1 MTYAVMTVF
10 GWMFMIV
17 AWIAIL
23 SIVIYCFSKLL
34 KEEKTRDTE
43 E

>member
-1 MTYAVMTVF
+1 MTYAVMTAF
-10 GWMFMIV
+10 GWMFMII

-34 KEEKTRDTE
+34 KVEKTRDTE
-43 E
+43 D